1 MNNPTYPSR
10 RSAIATGVLS
20 LAAAVTGDA
29 AYSAPKGPGETKVL
43 YFGGDYIH
51 NGVGQERYLRQ
62 TFSKTGWR
70 MLFAQA
76 SHFITPEMLADTDLL
91 MMTRTGAFDAQG
103 FSPDGIVEE
112 RPEPDPF
119 LSPEMERAI
128 IDNVT
133 NRGMGFIAFHCT
145 AGNPEHPDF
154 MKFLGVKPFR
164 TGARLQS
171 VKCHNFNREH
181 PITEGFSDFVI
192 DLDENLRKEIDDDH
206 AMVLF
211 ETTGVDD
218 DSKATGG
225 WVLERGRG
233 RVVVLLAGH
242 TNDPWKHSQYR
253 QLHWRAAH
261 WAMKREIPPFEMTR

>member
-1 MNNPTYPSR
+1 MGDHTYLSR
-10 RSAIATGVLS
+10 RTVIKTGAFT
-20 LAAAVTGDA
+20 LAAAALSDTVYT
-29 AYSAPKGPGETKVL
+29 APKVPGETKVI

-76 SHFITPEMLADTDLL
+76 SRFITPEALVDTDLF
-91 MMTRTGAFDAQG
+91 MMTRTGAYDAQG
-103 FSPDGIVEE
+103 FSPEGIVDK

-133 NRGMGFIAFHCT
+133 KRGMGFIAFHCT

-154 MKFLGVKPFR
+154 MKFLGVKPLR
-164 TGARLQS
+164 TGARLQP
-171 VKCHNFNREH
+171 VRCHNFNRKH
-181 PITEGFSDFVI
+181 PITSGFSEFDI
-192 DLDENLRKEIDDDH
+192 GLDENLKKEIDDDR
-206 AMVLF
+206 ATVLF
-211 ETTGVDD
+211 KTTGVADG
-218 DSKATGG
+218 STASGG
-225 WVLERGRG
+225 WALERGRG

-242 TNDPWKHSQYR
+242 TNDPWKHPEYR

-261 WAMKREIPPFEMTR
+261 WAMKRDIPPFEMIR